1 MNSGFGEPSQQRVSE
16 PILAN
21 DNEPTSE
28 DSDPP
33 VIDGAYRV
41 ERIIGQGGMGVVLL
55 AHDDRL
61 KRDVAV
67 KLVAKDLLGRPGAR
81 ERFVAEAQAM
91 ARVQHENVV
100 QIFALGDHDGLPY
113 FAMEYVPGTNLADWM
128 AEREGGEASIDI
140 VLGIIEQVGRGLDAI
155 HATGAV
161 HADVKPGN
169 VLIGPSH
176 RIALADFGLV
186 RPLGSAD
193 DTGLIVGTPSY
204 LPPEFISSSSTFDG
218 RADVYSLGVM
228 TYEMITGHLPY
239 DVETIDDYLSVHRAG
254 TPPLP
259 PSHYRPDLTESF
271 DKAILL
277 AISRDPQL
285 RQATAGEFSYELM
298 NAREELRMSTPGFRI
313 VVADDD
319 DAFRRVAKA
328 TLEYAFPGGEI
339 VSVADGDSALRELDR
354 TRSDLAVIDLDM
366 PGLNGV
372 ELTAA
377 IRARSEHGNL
387 RILVVTAAGG
397 ATDWR
402 LLQSLGADGFL
413 VKPLEPLSLVA
424 TARRIL
430 RG

>member
-1 MNSGFGEPSQQRVSE
+1 
-16 PILAN
+16 
-21 DNEPTSE
+21 
-28 DSDPP
+28 
-33 VIDGAYRV
+33 
-41 ERIIGQGGMGVVLL
+41 MGVVLL

-61 KRDVAV
+61 KRDVAL
-67 KLVAKDLLGRPGAR
+67 KLVAENLLGRSGAR
-81 ERFVAEAQAM
+81 ERFIAEAQAM

-128 AEREGGEASIDI
+128 DEREGSVSSIDI

-155 HATGAV
+155 HQTGAV

-176 RIALADFGLV
+176 RIALADFGLA
-186 RPLGSAD
+186 RTLGAAD

-204 LPPEFISSSSTFDG
+204 LPPEFISSDITFDG

-228 TYEMITGHLPY
+228 TYEMLTGRLPY
-239 DVETIDDYLSVHRAG
+239 NIETIEEYFTVHAAAA
-254 TPPLP
+254 PAPP
-259 PSHYRPDLTESF
+259 PSKYREDLSEGF
-271 DKAILL
+271 DSAILR
-277 AISRDPQL
+277 AISRNPED
-285 RQATAGEFSYELM
+285 RQPTGGEFAFDLM

-313 VVADDD
+313 VIADDD
-319 DAFRRVAKA
+319 DTFRRIAKA
-328 TLEYAFPGGEI
+328 TLEYAFPGGET
-339 VSVADGDSALRELDR
+339 VVVGDGESALRELDLVR
-354 TRSDLAVIDLDM
+354 TDLAVIDLDM

-377 IRARSEHGNL
+377 IRAKSEHGGL